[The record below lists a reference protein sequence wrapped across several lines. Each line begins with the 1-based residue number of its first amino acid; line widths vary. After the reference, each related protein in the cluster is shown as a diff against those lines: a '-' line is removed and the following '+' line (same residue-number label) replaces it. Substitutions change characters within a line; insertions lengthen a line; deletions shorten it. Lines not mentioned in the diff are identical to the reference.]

1 MITDADGESLMLDL
15 IFQPKRHFYHG
26 YPNAMDIQVRATTF
40 TQKELYTIYLGTV
53 DEFGEIHNFFEA
65 EGEYI

>member
-40 TQKELYTIYLGTV
+40 TEKELYTIYLGTV
-53 DEFGEIHNFFEA
+53 D
-65 EGEYI
+65 